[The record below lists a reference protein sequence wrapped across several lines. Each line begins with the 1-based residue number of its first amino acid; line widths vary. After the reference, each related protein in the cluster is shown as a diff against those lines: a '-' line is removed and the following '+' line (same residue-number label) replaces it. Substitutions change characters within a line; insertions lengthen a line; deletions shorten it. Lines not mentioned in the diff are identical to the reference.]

1 MNQQTMVCLVLQD
14 AIDHVHVYLA
24 FRHAFPDS
32 GVAVAC
38 TRARFPGAAGIHNC
52 LISDEEYFLNMS
64 VIPRARIPIIR
75 NGIKERCSAM
85 VAAEYMALEPLTKI
99 VNLVAKEKENY
110 NYIYP
115 IAKVEVNDRLL
126 RRTQPYRN
134 ERIINVIHSVY
145 FTGGASSF
153 MRHFDHL
160 FPRYRDG
167 EGVMIPKVPDAMV
180 ALAAT
185 ALKPALLRNVL

>member
-1 MNQQTMVCLVLQD
+1 MFHQ
-14 AIDHVHVYLA
+14 
-24 FRHAFPDS
+24 
-32 GVAVAC
+32 
-38 TRARFPGAAGIHNC
+38 
-52 LISDEEYFLNMS
+52 
-64 VIPRARIPIIR
+64 
-75 NGIKERCSAM
+75 
-85 VAAEYMALEPLTKI
+85 
-99 VNLVAKEKENY
+99 
-110 NYIYP
+110 
-115 IAKVEVNDRLL
+115 VEVNDRLL

-153 MRHFDHL
+153 MRRFDHL

-185 ALKPALLRNVL
+185 AVSTSMSYASTTLLTCSVATVKTSTFEKCVITGAINYVKS